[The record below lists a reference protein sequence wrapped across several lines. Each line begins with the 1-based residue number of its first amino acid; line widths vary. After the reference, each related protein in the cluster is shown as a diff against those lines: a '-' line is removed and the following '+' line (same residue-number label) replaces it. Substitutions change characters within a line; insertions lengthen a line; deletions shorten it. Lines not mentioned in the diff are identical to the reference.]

1 MADDRKRVPV
11 RLLVRPLIAD
21 YLEEL
26 ASAAGTV
33 PSRIVESLVER
44 EYAARAAVMT
54 EPCPWRITEG
64 AIGDSMRILA
74 RLGREATVEML
85 EAACVDASLAERG
98 GRRRPT
104 PRGDA
109 LQYRGPKPHRLTL
122 TVGRDDDGR
131 LALIRV
137 SRSG

>member
-98 GRRRPT
+98 GDADQ
-104 PRGDA
+104 PREVTRSSTAD
-109 LQYRGPKPHRLTL
+109 P
-122 TVGRDDDGR
+122 
-131 LALIRV
+131 
-137 SRSG
+137 SRTG